1 VVVETPRLA
10 PPENDAALATVL
22 IDSCWRDVMIRILS
36 LACSVAAFS
45 AALAVAEDDRQVLEI
60 EIDASIDQVWDAFT
74 TTAGLKSWAAPLA
87 DVDFKIGGKWRANY
101 NAQGKLGDATT
112 IENTILS
119 YDPRRMLSIRPTRFP
134 QGFPFVEAARQTWTV
149 FYFSPVTKARTK
161 LRLVGLGYTDDKQSQ
176 QLRAFFLQGNK
187 FSLQKLAQALV
198 KDEAKKQ
205 K

>member
-1 VVVETPRLA
+1 
-10 PPENDAALATVL
+10 
-22 IDSCWRDVMIRILS
+22 MIRILS
-36 LACSVAAFS
+36 LACSVVVFS
-45 AALAVAEDDRQVLEI
+45 SARAVAEDDRQVLEI

-101 NAQGKLGDATT
+101 NPQGKLGDATT

-161 LRLVGLGYTDDKQSQ
+161 VRLVGLGYTDDQQSQ

-187 FSLQKLAQALV
+187 FSLQKLAQALG

>member
-1 VVVETPRLA
+1 
-10 PPENDAALATVL
+10 
-22 IDSCWRDVMIRILS
+22 MIRISL
-36 LACSVAAFS
+36 LACSVAVFS

-60 EIDASIDQVWDAFT
+60 EIDASIDRVWDAFT

-101 NAQGKLGDATT
+101 NPQGKLGDATT

-161 LRLVGLGYTDDKQSQ
+161 VRLVGLGYTDDKQSQ
-176 QLRAFFLQGNK
+176 QLRAFFAQGNK
-187 FSLQKLAQALV
+187 FSLAKLAQVLV

>member
-1 VVVETPRLA
+1 
-10 PPENDAALATVL
+10 
-22 IDSCWRDVMIRILS
+22 MIRILS
-36 LACSVAAFS
+36 LACSVAVFS

-74 TTAGLKSWAAPLA
+74 TTAGFKSWAAPLA

-101 NAQGKLGDATT
+101 NPQGKLGDATT

-161 LRLVGLGYTDDKQSQ
+161 VRLVGLGYTDDKQSQ

>member
-1 VVVETPRLA
+1 
-10 PPENDAALATVL
+10 
-22 IDSCWRDVMIRILS
+22 MIRILS

-45 AALAVAEDDRQVLEI
+45 ATLAVAEDDRQVLEI

-101 NAQGKLGDATT
+101 NPQGKLGDATT

-161 LRLVGLGYTDDKQSQ
+161 VRLVGLGYTDNKQSQ

-187 FSLQKLAQALV
+187 LSLQKLAQALV
-198 KDEAKKQ
+198 QDEAKKQ

>member
-1 VVVETPRLA
+1 
-10 PPENDAALATVL
+10 
-22 IDSCWRDVMIRILS
+22 MIRILS

-161 LRLVGLGYTDDKQSQ
+161 VRLVGLGYTDDKQSQ

>member
-1 VVVETPRLA
+1 
-10 PPENDAALATVL
+10 
-22 IDSCWRDVMIRILS
+22 MIRISL
-36 LACSVAAFS
+36 LACSVTVFS

-74 TTAGLKSWAAPLA
+74 TTAGFKSWAAPLA

-101 NAQGKLGDATT
+101 NPQGKLGDATT

-161 LRLVGLGYTDDKQSQ
+161 VRLVGLGYTDDQQSQ

>member
-1 VVVETPRLA
+1 
-10 PPENDAALATVL
+10 
-22 IDSCWRDVMIRILS
+22 MIRISL
-36 LACSVAAFS
+36 LACSVAVFS
-45 AALAVAEDDRQVLEI
+45 AALAVAEDNRQVLEM

-101 NAQGKLGDATT
+101 NPQGKLGDATT

-161 LRLVGLGYTDDKQSQ
+161 VRLVGLGYTDDKQSQ

-187 FSLQKLAQALV
+187 FSLAKLAQALV

>member
-1 VVVETPRLA
+1 
-10 PPENDAALATVL
+10 
-22 IDSCWRDVMIRILS
+22 MIRILS

-74 TTAGLKSWAAPLA
+74 TTAGFKSWAAPLA

-101 NAQGKLGDATT
+101 NPQGKLGDATT

-161 LRLVGLGYTDDKQSQ
+161 VRLVGLGYTDDQQSQ

>member
-1 VVVETPRLA
+1 
-10 PPENDAALATVL
+10 
-22 IDSCWRDVMIRILS
+22 MIRISL
-36 LACSVAAFS
+36 LACSVAVFS
-45 AALAVAEDDRQVLEI
+45 AALAVAEDNRQVLEM

-101 NAQGKLGDATT
+101 NAQGKLGDANT

-119 YDPRRMLSIRPTRFP
+119 YDPQRMLSIRPTRFP
-134 QGFPFVEAARQTWTV
+134 QGFPFVETARKTWTV

-187 FSLQKLAQALV
+187 FSLKKLAQALV

>member
-1 VVVETPRLA
+1 
-10 PPENDAALATVL
+10 
-22 IDSCWRDVMIRILS
+22 MIRILS

-101 NAQGKLGDATT
+101 NPQGKLGDATT

-149 FYFSPVTKARTK
+149 FYFSSVTKARTK
-161 LRLVGLGYTDDKQSQ
+161 VRLVGLGYTDDQQSQ

-198 KDEAKKQ
+198 QDEAKKQ

>member
-1 VVVETPRLA
+1 
-10 PPENDAALATVL
+10 
-22 IDSCWRDVMIRILS
+22 MIRISL
-36 LACSVAAFS
+36 LACSVAVFS
-45 AALAVAEDDRQVLEI
+45 AALAVAEDNRQVLEM

-101 NAQGKLGDATT
+101 NAQGKLGDANT

-119 YDPRRMLSIRPTRFP
+119 YDPQRMLSIRPTRFP

-161 LRLVGLGYTDDKQSQ
+161 VRLVGLGYTDDQQSQ
-176 QLRAFFLQGNK
+176 QLRAFFAQGNK
-187 FSLQKLAQALV
+187 FSLTKLAQALV
-198 KDEAKKQ
+198 QDEAKKQ

>member
-1 VVVETPRLA
+1 
-10 PPENDAALATVL
+10 
-22 IDSCWRDVMIRILS
+22 MIRILS

-45 AALAVAEDDRQVLEI
+45 AALAVAEDDRQGLEI

-74 TTAGLKSWAAPLA
+74 TTAGFKSWAAPLA

-101 NAQGKLGDATT
+101 NPQGKLGDATT

-161 LRLVGLGYTDDKQSQ
+161 VRLVGLGYTDDKQSQ

-198 KDEAKKQ
+198 QDEAKKQ